1 MVGWLCTKEII
12 NERGPNILLFRSW
25 CYSRKRGHSVG
36 PRFHP
41 FAFGLNQKQSESKIP
56 LLNPSGGK
64 LVLRPSGVITNNWP
78 VAYLHPC

>member
-1 MVGWLCTKEII
+1 M
-12 NERGPNILLFRSW
+12 
-25 CYSRKRGHSVG
+25 G
-36 PRFHP
+36 PRFHL